1 VLPPGI
7 TLQQWQNDQ
16 NAMNFAI
23 QALWQQQQQQHL
35 MAQNPHFMM
44 QQPGMMV
51 PQPFNH
57 LAYQMMQQHQF
68 RLQQQ
73 QHQQQQQLQ
82 FNNQQRRF
90 PQGNGYVFRGG
101 AVRGGRGGGGG
112 GGGGGQW
119 YSNNSG
125 HSSAASSAA
134 FSAGSPSRQSLRFSK
149 RHPSRDHPADDS
161 ISGLSVEAVEEEGTT
176 GVGSQQPLSKPQE
189 EEEEVQEEAKEEQ
202 LPKDGDIMIF
212 NRNVYLMTVGDQGS
226 GFYLQGQAIPEFA
239 EHAGI
244 LKVDDATRET
254 ILMTA
259 KNSKSL

>member
-1 VLPPGI
+1 
-7 TLQQWQNDQ
+7 
-16 NAMNFAI
+16 
-23 QALWQQQQQQHL
+23 
-35 MAQNPHFMM
+35 
-44 QQPGMMV
+44 
-51 PQPFNH
+51 
-57 LAYQMMQQHQF
+57 MQQHQF

-73 QHQQQQQLQ
+73 HQQQQQQQQQ

-101 AVRGGRGGGGG
+101 AVRGGRGGGGVGGG

-125 HSSAASSAA
+125 HSSAASSAS
-134 FSAGSPSRQSLRFSK
+134 FSAGSPSRQSSRFSR
-149 RHPSRDHPADDS
+149 RHPSRDHLADDS
-161 ISGLSVEAVEEEGTT
+161 ISGSSVETGEEEGTT
-176 GVGSQQPLSKPQE
+176 GAGSQQPLSKPQE
-189 EEEEVQEEAKEEQ
+189 EVLQEESKEE